1 MAASVLGQK
10 LRRTFIRSDL
20 FSHFIF
26 SRRLHDVRP
35 YTPRRSFLYIP
46 GNEQRKVSKA
56 SSLNSDCVV
65 LDCEDGV
72 AANKKAY
79 ARNSIH
85 SLLGQLNCGS
95 REVCVRINS
104 IETGFAEDDLT
115 AVLTA
120 NVLPHS
126 IVVPKVDT
134 VEHLDWLDAKI
145 SNIAKAR
152 NGKLGLITQVE
163 SALGLL
169 NLRAICEHGK
179 SDSRMFKLEALV
191 FGSDDFLV
199 SIGASRTQDAKELI
213 FARQAVV
220 VHAKA
225 FGLQAIDMVYIN
237 FKDPEGLKAQAE
249 EGAKFGYTGKQII
262 HPGQIDIVNDAFSPS
277 EEKLKWAS
285 DLVNAF
291 QLHEKEG
298 KGAIDFHGYMI
309 DMPTVQ
315 QARNVLRLAEATK
328 RK

>member
-95 REVCVRINS
+95 REVC
-104 IETGFAEDDLT
+104 
-115 AVLTA
+115 
-120 NVLPHS
+120 
-126 IVVPKVDT
+126 
-134 VEHLDWLDAKI
+134 LDAKI